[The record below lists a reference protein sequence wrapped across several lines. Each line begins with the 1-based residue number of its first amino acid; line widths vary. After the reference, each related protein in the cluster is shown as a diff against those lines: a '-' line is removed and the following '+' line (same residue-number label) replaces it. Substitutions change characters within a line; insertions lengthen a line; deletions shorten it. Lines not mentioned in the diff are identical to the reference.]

1 MKKALNEQS
10 LYKYSLKN
18 YLDIRFLT
26 SIDKNTA
33 YYPVE
38 GSESGSF
45 ACQYSK
51 V

>member
-1 MKKALNEQS
+1 M
-10 LYKYSLKN
+10 
-18 YLDIRFLT
+18 DIRFLT